1 MSAVTPQR
9 LADGD
14 ADIAKGTSVS
24 EVSSVADLSTKC
36 ISFERNSGCIQC
48 LPAKK
53 MTNFTTIK
61 TLNLLPDL
69 FENLPNILR

>member
-1 MSAVTPQR
+1 MVMQIP
-9 LADGD
+9 
-14 ADIAKGTSVS
+14 AKDTSVS
-24 EVSSVADLSTKC
+24 KVSSDLSVKC

-53 MTNFTTIK
+53 MTNSATIK

-69 FENLPNILR
+69 FENLPKYIAVT